1 MSLNIS
7 FIGCGN
13 MAQAIISGL
22 FSSKDNYEIFA
33 YDINV
38 SVFENFK
45 HKSKIK
51 ILESINE
58 IQSDIIILSA
68 KPKDIAGICEN
79 LDPKNSVIVSIAAGV
94 SLNTISV
101 YLKGYKNLVR
111 VMPNL
116 CAFEGLSTNAI
127 YPNNCVTENSVKIID
142 DIFKNIG
149 SNIFFKEEKFID
161 LSTAISGSG
170 PAYFFYFTQLLIE
183 SAKNIGLSDSEA
195 KELVLKTFEGSYFV
209 AKKNI
214 NQLNDLVKNVS
225 SKGGTTEAAIN
236 IMKDN
241 DLANTISK
249 AINAA
254 TKRAKEIDD
263 DLKNV

>member
-1 MSLNIS
+1 M
-7 FIGCGN
+7 
-13 MAQAIISGL
+13 
-22 FSSKDNYEIFA
+22 
-33 YDINV
+33 
-38 SVFENFK
+38 
-45 HKSKIK
+45 
-51 ILESINE
+51 
-58 IQSDIIILSA
+58 
-68 KPKDIAGICEN
+68 
-79 LDPKNSVIVSIAAGV
+79 
-94 SLNTISV
+94 
-101 YLKGYKNLVR
+101 
-111 VMPNL
+111 
-116 CAFEGLSTNAI
+116 
-127 YPNNCVTENSVKIID
+127 
-142 DIFKNIG
+142 
-149 SNIFFKEEKFID
+149 
-161 LSTAISGSG
+161 
-170 PAYFFYFTQLLIE
+170 LIE